1 MKFEE
6 KLMKLRKEKGWS
18 QEELAE
24 KLNVT
29 RQTISKWELGQ
40 TVPDMYNLTK
50 IAEVFGTT
58 VSELYYEKEN
68 TEDVNNLTEKDNK
81 GTNKIII
88 IVIVAIL
95 AIILILVGIGAMVKG
110 KIFNIFG
117 NILETS
123 KEKQNYASGLFNDV
137 YEQANNT
144 IGNIMQQM
152 FNSDLEHYYGEV
164 RGTSVKNLIDDIAK
178 SNGENPNKV
187 ITLKY
192 NDIETSNTQEIRN
205 VKDKINSDK
214 VYEVSYEYDGE
225 GYINKAI
232 ISKEKLSATAINSFN
247 RTFKNLYYGSKDG
260 FFMSQFI
267 DEVIKSNEENPDH
280 IITVNYNGVETSN
293 PNELRNMKKQFENR
307 TTYEIFYEY
316 DANGLINKAN
326 VTR

>member
-232 ISKEKLSATAINSFN
+232 ISKEKLSETVINSFN